1 MNKKILIYGGSSL
14 ISLELIK
21 IFLTE
26 EYEFIIFCRNKNSFV
41 NKLEKLGIDI
51 EKFLIYQVDLYD
63 LENNLKIIDQIKI
76 ELNGVIW
83 VAGDTG
89 DADEEF
95 KNVNL
100 AKKKY

>member
-1 MNKKILIYGGSSL
+1 M
-14 ISLELIK
+14 
-21 IFLTE
+21 
-26 EYEFIIFCRNKNSFV
+26 
-41 NKLEKLGIDI
+41 
-51 EKFLIYQVDLYD
+51 
-63 LENNLKIIDQIKI
+63 ENNLKIIDQIKI

-100 AKKKY
+100 AKKNIEINF